1 MNPQGAQQPDFNE
14 ILRSSFTTKF
24 AYRPGESMSDNIQ
37 RFMDG
42 QARKANASIT
52 NNVYNSLMDSLG
64 QADPGGIA
72 FLDSALKA
80 ASVVQALSGE
90 DYAGALTALRKS
102 LLELEPNKQLSLL
115 GFSNN
120 LRKELLTTGKTGEPL
135 SIYTAMV
142 TGLKSIKQGSQQP
155 DNNTLRELY
164 FEHLDATSQSIMIH
178 IKKDHDRSD
187 SSWQQ
192 FHRIVLETLK
202 DLNITRASQP
212 KQVMIADAATNN
224 VIMAVEPQPAEN
236 KEAHRE
242 TRGRYRSPEVE
253 RTYRSRDRERSR
265 RPQNNYGHP
274 QDSENA
280 THRRERSNSIH
291 RSRMCRQCPAAG
303 SRGTSSSSASRL
315 QIWISR
321 TWRISR
327 TRRIRNKSARWI

>member
-1 MNPQGAQQPDFNE
+1 
-14 ILRSSFTTKF
+14 
-24 AYRPGESMSDNIQ
+24 MSDNIQ

-142 TGLKSIKQGSQQP
+142 TGLKSIKQ
-155 DNNTLRELY
+155 LR
-164 FEHLDATSQSIMIH
+164 
-178 IKKDHDRSD
+178 
-187 SSWQQ
+187 
-192 FHRIVLETLK
+192 
-202 DLNITRASQP
+202 
-212 KQVMIADAATNN
+212 
-224 VIMAVEPQPAEN
+224 
-236 KEAHRE
+236 
-242 TRGRYRSPEVE
+242 
-253 RTYRSRDRERSR
+253 
-265 RPQNNYGHP
+265 
-274 QDSENA
+274 
-280 THRRERSNSIH
+280 
-291 RSRMCRQCPAAG
+291 
-303 SRGTSSSSASRL
+303 
-315 QIWISR
+315 
-321 TWRISR
+321 
-327 TRRIRNKSARWI
+327 KSATR